1 MYCIIAGSRNA
12 TKEETYRAIQESGF
26 AHEITTVVSGCA
38 GGADT
43 WGEQWATEHEIKVA
57 KFPAPWR
64 KYGKQAGPMR
74 NQLMADVSEALIAVR
89 VNMSRGTS
97 DMISKAKAKG
107 LRVKVLDIWR

>member
-1 MYCIIAGSRNA
+1 MICIIAGSRNA

-26 AHEITTVVSGCA
+26 ADQITKVVSGCA

-43 WGEQWATEHEIKVA
+43 WGEQWAAEHGLEVA

-64 KYGKQAGPMR
+64 KYGKAAGPMR
-74 NQLMADVSEALIAVR
+74 NQKMADCADALIAVR
-89 VNMSRGTS
+89 INNSRGTT
-97 DMISKAKAKG
+97 DMIEKAKAKG